1 MPKPSNSFP
10 RLYKNKVEEEPGWN
24 EQVLKWCQ
32 EAAQEK
38 GLQKSDYWGGFVI
51 DEMKIQVRVV
61 FNYITNKNLLNIRPL
76 GKLSIA
82 YITPFMHINSKYAL
96 HPIYRTIYSHSANV
110 MVIEEII
117 VDLMDSYL
125 ITNNTTYKKT
135 TNNRIAST
143 RKP

>member
-1 MPKPSNSFP
+1 MPKPSYSFP

-61 FNYITNKNLLNIRPL
+61 FNYITVTKTCLTSDLWVNYVSLILRNLC
-76 GKLSIA
+76 S
-82 YITPFMHINSKYAL
+82 
-96 HPIYRTIYSHSANV
+96 
-110 MVIEEII
+110 
-117 VDLMDSYL
+117 
-125 ITNNTTYKKT
+125 
-135 TNNRIAST
+135 
-143 RKP
+143 